1 MKAVNPVV
9 AGFVGLALIGGYGA
23 SVLCTAAGINA
34 VVVPIAL
41 VVLMAAFGWTRR
53 DRDVLD
59 VFVPSFLVA
68 YAGFLGVALARVPHT
83 SLPRRNDVWYVGP
96 LMSSGPLSD
105 LWPLVLVGGVV
116 IALVL
121 TIAVAVPVSMIP
133 VRRAAVPGA
142 NDRFL
147 AFIAERGA
155 SAETQLKAVP
165 PDPDKPRP

>member
-1 MKAVNPVV
+1 MKAVNPLV
-9 AGFVGLALIGGYGA
+9 AGFAALALAGGYGA
-23 SVLCTAAGINA
+23 SVLGTAAGINA
-34 VVVPIAL
+34 VVVPISL
-41 VVLMAAFGWTRR
+41 VVLMGAFGWTRR

-83 SLPRRNDVWYVGP
+83 SLPRRNDWFVGP

-105 LWPLVLVGGVV
+105 FWPLVLVGGVV

-142 NDRFL
+142 NDGFL

-155 SAETQLKAVP
+155 SAETQRKAAP
-165 PDPDKPRP
+165 PELDKPGP